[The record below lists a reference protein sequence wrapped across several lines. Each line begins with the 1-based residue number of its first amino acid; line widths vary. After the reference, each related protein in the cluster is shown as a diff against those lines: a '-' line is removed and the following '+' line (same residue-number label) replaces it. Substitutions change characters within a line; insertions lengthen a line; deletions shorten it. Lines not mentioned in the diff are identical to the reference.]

1 MQKVLDLEEEREFV
15 TEVRRQAQQEG
26 CENAIG
32 KKKKL
37 YEGFIRYSIKASL
50 SSWRMEVRRQGIAG
64 GIKKA

>member
-32 KKKKL
+32 KKKKAL
-37 YEGFIRYSIKASL
+37 
-50 SSWRMEVRRQGIAG
+50 
-64 GIKKA
+64 